1 MVNIKFIFSPLKTN
15 SWIFINILS
24 GLFAL
29 CKIYKNWLKKYKLYV
44 YQYNYHIYCLLGFKY
59 LGNCLV
65 RVKVYFKIYFFKP
78 MLFRSKISNYY
89 LFFKMDVVDLLG
101 VQKLY
106 VEVISSR
113 LMRIKVLKG

>member
-1 MVNIKFIFSPLKTN
+1 
-15 SWIFINILS
+15 
-24 GLFAL
+24 
-29 CKIYKNWLKKYKLYV
+29 
-44 YQYNYHIYCLLGFKY
+44 
-59 LGNCLV
+59 
-65 RVKVYFKIYFFKP
+65 